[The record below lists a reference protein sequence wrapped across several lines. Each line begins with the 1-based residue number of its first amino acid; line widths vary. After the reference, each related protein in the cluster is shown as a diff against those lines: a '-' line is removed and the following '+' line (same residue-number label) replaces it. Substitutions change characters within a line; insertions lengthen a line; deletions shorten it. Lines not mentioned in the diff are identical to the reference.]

1 MQNTRYGVAFLQH
14 NWTQLETTRR
24 SSDSL
29 YTLDHEGSLVGCRS
43 NTYRNTPPPP
53 APIFHTP
60 LEGLKLLG
68 EALIPLGFKWPKD
81 WGEREANN
89 LLLDTKTEP
98 NLQIYYTK
106 DLIELMGEHNKTALK
121 KSIES
126 ASKKKKE
133 GNLKEQALSGVG
145 KEFTLVELGKGGH
158 GGGHTFRK
166 T

>member
-1 MQNTRYGVAFLQH
+1 MQKS
-14 NWTQLETTRR
+14 R
-24 SSDSL
+24 SSADPL
-29 YTLDHEGSLVGCRS
+29 YTLDHEPPLIGFRS
-43 NTYRNTPPPP
+43 HAYRHTPPPEP
-53 APIFHTP
+53 VRQNP
-60 LEGLKLLG
+60 EGDLKLLG
-68 EALIPLGFKWPKD
+68 DSLIPWGFRWPKSCE
-81 WGEREANN
+81 ERKTNN
-89 LLLDTKTEP
+89 LLIDTKTEP

-126 ASKKKKE
+126 ASKKKRE
-133 GNLKEQALSGVG
+133 GNLKEQPLSGVG

>member
-1 MQNTRYGVAFLQH
+1 MQKS
-14 NWTQLETTRR
+14 R
-24 SSDSL
+24 SSADPL
-29 YTLDHEGSLVGCRS
+29 YTLDHEPPLIGFRS
-43 NTYRNTPPPP
+43 HAYRLTPPPEP
-53 APIFHTP
+53 VRQNP
-60 LEGLKLLG
+60 EGDLKLLG
-68 EALIPLGFKWPKD
+68 DSLIPWGFRWPKSCE
-81 WGEREANN
+81 ERKTNN
-89 LLLDTKTEP
+89 LLIDTKTEP

-126 ASKKKKE
+126 ASKKMRE
-133 GNLKEQALSGVG
+133 GNLKEQRLPGVG